1 MNLLKMIK
9 AELVANNGKLSV
21 DFINDIANDP
31 KIKITHT
38 QVTPNTRVCVVTLP
52 SGHDLVGYAQV
63 LDAKN
68 DIELIGQEV
77 AYRNAIDN
85 LWSVCG
91 NIAKVIDFTKEY

>member
-1 MNLLKMIK
+1 MQLLELIK
-9 AELVANNGKLSV
+9 TELEKSNGKLSLS
-21 DFINDIANDP
+21 FIESLANNPDN
-31 KIKITHT
+31 KVSHC

-68 DIELIGQEV
+68 DVESIGQEV
-77 AYRNAIDN
+77 AYKNAIDQ

-91 NIAKVIDFTKEY
+91 NIAKVV